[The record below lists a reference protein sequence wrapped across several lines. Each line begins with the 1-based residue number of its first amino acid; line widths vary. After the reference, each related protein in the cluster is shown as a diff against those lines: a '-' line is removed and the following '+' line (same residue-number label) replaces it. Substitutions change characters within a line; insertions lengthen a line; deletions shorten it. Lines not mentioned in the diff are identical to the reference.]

1 MEFSCETI
9 YDELMAR
16 EKKEIR
22 LTLISEWLKENYLDF
37 GRLRHNMVTDRV
49 QVAQNL
55 ENTIWHDIE
64 DTEFNSMLI
73 QCAAD
78 LQRNIAKTEFETVLF
93 SDIVPLVHPLRNFI
107 QSLKPYEEGEPDW
120 IGMKAKE
127 VTLLY
132 PDQQDRFVTCF
143 RKWIISMVACWMDD
157 TKRNDQVLVLI
168 GPQGIYKTTWLETLL
183 PTSLRMYQNKLVLN
197 GMGKVDDDV
206 RNMLYE
212 NALINMD
219 ELDAMN
225 NSELNQVKSLITAQE
240 VNNRGKYQRFKK
252 RHVRIASFCGSTNK
266 TQFLTDLTGSRRWLP
281 FEVTNIQSPFD
292 SLFPL
297 ERIYAQAF
305 HDYQRGVMYWFDKDD
320 IAVMEKH
327 NEEYR
332 TQENEEELLKLW
344 FDTPADG
351 RGEFMTAAEIS
362 DILVTKGGVKK
373 PMPLQSLSVVMKRNG
388 FESVRKRIGDRQLRG
403 FMVYMRA
410 KDEVERLKKPEEVV
424 PCATSDTLY

>member
-1 MEFSCETI
+1 
-9 YDELMAR
+9 MAQD
-16 EKKEIR
+16 KKEIR
-22 LTLISEWLKENYLDF
+22 LTLISEWLQENYLDY

-49 QVAQNL
+49 QVAQDID
-55 ENTIWHDIE
+55 NTLWHDIE
-64 DTEFNSMLI
+64 DTQFNSMLI
-73 QCAAD
+73 QCAQE
-78 LQRNIAKTEFETVLF
+78 LQRNIAKNEFETVLF
-93 SDIVPLVHPLRNFI
+93 SNIVPMVHPLRKYI
-107 QSLKPYEEGEPDW
+107 LSLKPYTEAEPDW
-120 IGMKAKE
+120 IAMKANE

-132 PDQQDRFVTCF
+132 PDQHHKFHSYF
-143 RKWIISMVACWMDD
+143 RKWLISMVACWMDD

-168 GPQGIYKTTWLETLL
+168 GPQGIYKTTWLESLL
-183 PTSLRMYQNKLVLN
+183 PESLRMYQNKLVLN

-252 RHVRIASFCGSTNK
+252 RHIRIASFCGSTNK

-281 FEVTNIQSPFD
+281 FEVTNIQCPFD

-297 ERIYAQAF
+297 DRMFAQAYY
-305 HDYQRGVMYWFDKDD
+305 DYQRGVMYWFDQQD
-320 IAVMEKH
+320 IAVMEAH

-332 TQENEEELLKLW
+332 VQESEEELLKLW
-344 FDTPADG
+344 FDTPAQG
-351 RGEFMTAAEIS
+351 RGEFLTAAEIS

-373 PMPLQSLSVVMKRNG
+373 PIPLQTLTVIMKRNG
-388 FESVRKRIGDRQLRG
+388 FESVRKRIAGRQLRG
-403 FMVYMRA
+403 FMVYVRE
-410 KDEVERLKKPEEVV
+410 KDEVERFKKPEEFV
-424 PCATSDTLY
+424 PTVTD

>member
-1 MEFSCETI
+1 
-9 YDELMAR
+9 MAR
-16 EKKEIR
+16 DKKEVR
-22 LTLISEWLKENYLDF
+22 LTLISDWLQENYLDY
-37 GRLRHNMVTDRV
+37 GRLRHNMVTDRI
-49 QVAQNL
+49 QVATDIG
-55 ENTIWHDIE
+55 NTLWRDIE

-73 QCAAD
+73 QCAEA
-78 LQRNIAKTEFETVLF
+78 LQRNIAKSEFETVLF
-93 SDIVPLVHPLRNFI
+93 SNIVPLVHPLRDYI
-107 QSLKPYEEGEPDW
+107 LSLRSYEEGEPDW
-120 IGMKAKE
+120 IAMKADE

-132 PDQQDRFVTCF
+132 PEQRDRFRGCL
-143 RKWIISMVACWMDD
+143 RKWLISMVACWMDD

-168 GPQGIYKTTWLETLL
+168 GPQGIYKTTWLESLL

-292 SLFPL
+292 SFFPL
-297 ERIYAQAF
+297 DRMFAQAY

-320 IAVMEKH
+320 IASMELH

-332 TQENEEELLKLW
+332 MQEGEEELLKLW

-351 RGEFMTAAEIS
+351 KGEFMTAAEIS
-362 DILVTKGGVKK
+362 DILVTKGGIKK
-373 PMPLQSLSVVMKRNG
+373 PMPLQLFTMMMKRNG
-388 FESVRKRIGDRQLRG
+388 FVPTRITTGGHRLRG
-403 FMVYMRA
+403 FRVYKRTD
-410 KDEVERLKKPEEVV
+410 DEVKRLKDNGQEHNTNQPDQVVSAQLDQEPE
-424 PCATSDTLY
+424 LF

>member
-1 MEFSCETI
+1 
-9 YDELMAR
+9 MAQD
-16 EKKEIR
+16 KKEVR
-22 LTLISEWLKENYLDF
+22 LTLISDWLQENYLDY
-37 GRLRHNMVTDRV
+37 GRLRHNMVTDRI
-49 QVAQNL
+49 QVATDID
-55 ENTIWHDIE
+55 NTQWRDIE

-73 QCAAD
+73 QCAEA
-78 LQRNIAKTEFETVLF
+78 LQRNIAKNEFETVLF
-93 SDIVPLVHPLRNFI
+93 SNIVPMVHPLRNYI
-107 QSLKPYEEGEPDW
+107 QSLQPYVEGEPDW
-120 IGMKAKE
+120 IGMKADE

-132 PDQQDRFVTCF
+132 PEQRDRFQACL
-143 RKWIISMVACWMDD
+143 RKWLISMVACWMDD

-168 GPQGIYKTTWLETLL
+168 GPQGIYKTTWLESLL

-281 FEVTNIQSPFD
+281 FEVTNIRSPFD
-292 SLFPL
+292 SFFPL
-297 ERIYAQAF
+297 DRMFAQAF
-305 HDYQRGVMYWFDKDD
+305 YDYQRGVMYWFDKDD
-320 IAVMEKH
+320 IASMELH

-332 TQENEEELLKLW
+332 MQESEEELLKLW

-351 RGEFMTAAEIS
+351 KGEFMTAAEIS
-362 DILVTKGGVKK
+362 DILVTKGGIKK
-373 PMPLQSLSVVMKRNG
+373 PMPLQLFTMMMKRNG
-388 FESVRKRIGDRQLRG
+388 FVATRITTGGHRLRG
-403 FMVYMRA
+403 FRVYKRTD
-410 KDEVERLKKPEEVV
+410 DEVKRLKDSVHEDNTQQPEDGVSAQLDQE
-424 PCATSDTLY
+424 PELF

>member
-1 MEFSCETI
+1 
-9 YDELMAR
+9 MAQD
-16 EKKEIR
+16 KKEVR
-22 LTLISEWLKENYLDF
+22 LTLISAWLQENYLDY

-49 QVAQNL
+49 QVAKDI
-55 ENTIWHDIE
+55 ENTQWHDIE

-73 QCAAD
+73 LCAQE
-78 LQRNIAKTEFETVLF
+78 LQRNIAKSEFETVLF
-93 SDIVPLVHPLRNFI
+93 SNIVPMVHPLRNYI
-107 QSLKPYEEGEPDW
+107 LSLQPYEEGEPDW
-120 IGMKAKE
+120 IAMKADE

-132 PDQQDRFVTCF
+132 PEQRDRFCGCL
-143 RKWIISMVACWMDD
+143 RKWLISMVACWMDD

-168 GPQGIYKTTWLETLL
+168 GPQGIYKTTWLESLL
-183 PTSLRMYQNKLVLN
+183 PKSLRMYQNKLVLN

-297 ERIYAQAF
+297 DRMFAQAY
-305 HDYQRGVMYWFDKDD
+305 HDYQRGVMYWFDKQD
-320 IAVMEKH
+320 IAIMEAH

-332 TQENEEELLKLW
+332 MQESEEELLKLW
-344 FDTPADG
+344 FDTPAQG
-351 RGEFMTAAEIS
+351 KGEFMTAAEIS
-362 DILVTKGGVKK
+362 DILVVKGGVKK

-388 FESVRKRIGDRQLRG
+388 FLPTRITTAGRRLRG
-403 FMVYMRA
+403 FWVYKRTE
-410 KDEVERLKKPEEVV
+410 DEVKLLKESLRKESINEETDA
-424 PCATSDTLY
+424 PSAQGGQGAEIF